1 MVYNVSAEPKQG
13 CFVSQSKPTVYQ
25 ANTDTFG
32 KTALRGI
39 APFGSATV
47 GDAILCRV
55 VFYELDQT
63 IHGTALQDRTMQG
76 VAKRGEARQGYIL
89 RRH

>member
-55 VFYELDQT
+55 VFYEHDQ
-63 IHGTALQDRTMQG
+63 
-76 VAKRGEARQGYIL
+76 
-89 RRH
+89 

>member
-1 MVYNVSAEPKQG
+1 MFGCNGQFSQVGIVSRLAF
-13 CFVSQSKPTVYQ
+13 C
-25 ANTDTFG
+25 N
-32 KTALRGI
+32 LRYHFRLQRAVLTSGDCK
-39 APFGSATV
+39 FGSTTV